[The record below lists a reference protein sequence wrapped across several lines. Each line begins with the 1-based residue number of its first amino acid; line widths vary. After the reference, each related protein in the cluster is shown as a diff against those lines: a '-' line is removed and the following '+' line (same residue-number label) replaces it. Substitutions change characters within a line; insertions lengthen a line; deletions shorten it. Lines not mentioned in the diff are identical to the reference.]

1 MFNKFIKSLTYQN
14 DYSNM
19 AVRKTKSFN
28 KSRYSRNRQYYRTGV
43 YWCLWLNIIL
53 VFALYYAFYRYTLK
67 FSYVFIYYLIG
78 MLFGLL
84 SYCSKNYFLG
94 FLKSMLVSAE
104 TVAYYFVL
112 MCLDLRLYLTHIKD
126 DALYVIN
133 KLRKRIIKKFKD
145 MWK

>member
-1 MFNKFIKSLTYQN
+1 MLNSFVKSLTSQN
-14 DYSNM
+14 NYSNM

-67 FSYVFIYYLIG
+67 FGYVFVFYVIG
-78 MLFGLL
+78 MLLGLL
-84 SYCSKNYFLG
+84 SYFSKNYFLG

-104 TVAYYFVL
+104 TVAYHFVL
-112 MCLDLRLYLTHIKD
+112 LCLDVRLALLHVMD
-126 DALYVIN
+126 DTICVITKLYKKV
-133 KLRKRIIKKFKD
+133 IKKIKD